1 MIKNVLKGIIIGLA
15 SIIPGVSGGTLAVS
29 MGIYDKIIH
38 CINHLFRGFKDNVL
52 FLLPIAAGM
61 GIAVVGSA
69 IGIDYLFEEFPLQTN
84 LLFVGLI
91 LGSLPPIYNKV
102 KGETIRIGHML
113 SAVIFFVLIA
123 GLAFFNGSQGKEAVL
138 VPSLA
143 ETIKL
148 FAIGI
153 LSSATMVIP
162 GISGSML
169 LLLLG
174 YYNPILDSIKAFVAA
189 VFQWNIPAALNEVY
203 LLAPFGI
210 GLVLGIFA
218 LAKIVEVIFEKFP
231 LYAYWAIIG
240 LILASPI
247 AILLVASI
255 SKVTFISILTGI
267 LAFGC
272 GIVIA
277 IKLGDD

>member
-29 MGIYDKIIH
+29 MGIYDRIIH
-38 CINHLFRGFKDNVL
+38 CINHLFRDFKNNVL
-52 FLLPIAAGM
+52 FLLPIAVGM
-61 GIAVVGSA
+61 GIAVVASA
-69 IGIDYLFEEFPLQTN
+69 IGIDYLFEAFPLQTN

-91 LGSLPPIYNKV
+91 LGSLPPMYHKV
-102 KGETIRIGHML
+102 KGETIRMGHIL
-113 SAVIFFVLIA
+113 AAVIFFVLIA
-123 GLAFFNGSQGKEAVL
+123 GLAFFNDCQGKEVTL
-138 VPSLA
+138 IPGLA

-148 FAIGI
+148 FGIGV

-162 GISGSML
+162 GVSGSML

-174 YYNPILDSIKAFVAA
+174 YYNPILDSIKSFVIAA
-189 VFQWNIPAALNEVY
+189 LQLDIAAALNEVY

-210 GLVLGIFA
+210 GLVIGIFVI
-218 LAKIVEVIFEKFP
+218 AKLIEIVFEKFP
-231 LYAYWAIIG
+231 IHAYWAIIG
-240 LILASPI
+240 LIIASPV

-267 LAFGC
+267 LSFGC

-277 IKLGDD
+277 TKLGDD

>member
-29 MGIYDKIIH
+29 MGIYDRIIH
-38 CINHLFRGFKDNVL
+38 CINHLFRDFKKNVL
-52 FLLPIAAGM
+52 FLLPIAIGM

-69 IGIDYLFEEFPLQTN
+69 IGIDYLFEAFPLQTN

-102 KGETIRIGHML
+102 KGETIRAGHIF
-113 SAVIFFVLIA
+113 SAVLLFVLIA
-123 GLAFFNGSQGKEAVL
+123 GLAFLNGSQGKEVTL
-138 VPSLA
+138 VPSFIEA
-143 ETIKL
+143 VKL
-148 FAIGI
+148 FGIGV

-174 YYNPILDSIKAFVAA
+174 YYNPILESIKAFVMA
-189 VFQWNIPAALNEVY
+189 VFQLDVAGALNEVY

-210 GLVLGIFA
+210 GLVIGIFA
-218 LAKIVEVIFEKFP
+218 IAKLIEIVFEKFP

-255 SKVTFISILTGI
+255 SNVTFIGILTGI

-277 IKLGDD
+277 MKLGDD